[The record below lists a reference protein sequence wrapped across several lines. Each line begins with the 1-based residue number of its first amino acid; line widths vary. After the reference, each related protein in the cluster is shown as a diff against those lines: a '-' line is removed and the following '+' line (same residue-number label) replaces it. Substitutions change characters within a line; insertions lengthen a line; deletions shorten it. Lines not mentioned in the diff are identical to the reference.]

1 MEEKIDLLL
10 LDNSNNLIEE
20 RNVPKPKSY
29 SELKLIIKNNF
40 TKLPEYYQIFYSDEY
55 NSKKIINNDEE
66 YKLSKDI
73 LFINELKNNE
83 QIKESIYELNYDKL
97 SESKQDI
104 LDEKYNCNICQV
116 NIKQEEKPLLCYR
129 CQKLFHKKCLENWN
143 DKCNEKNIQFSC
155 PKCKYELPIK
165 DWHEKLNY
173 NDERLNE
180 VNIMKELTNKNQ
192 ANNELKSEF
201 SIFKSNTYNTYEN
214 ILNKVDKIN
223 SLFEQNKP
231 IIEKSINDFNQYEM
245 PNKIIEGLNIIE
257 ESIKNIE
264 KKYQKEIPI
273 EKLLCKI
280 SFEKIISGE
289 IIKGKAIGF
298 FCELDKNF
306 PIKYTLFTNN
316 NILDEE
322 SIKIGKVIEIE
333 YKSELG
339 YIIKK
344 LEITKKRRVYYDTKL
359 NYTCIE
365 ILDSDNIKNYFK
377 IESEIYKNN
386 VNLLDKEAFMLQY
399 LDNNNLKSA
408 NGKILSLE
416 DNIIKHNIPINSHY
430 SGSPLIIKSDNINF
444 IIGLYYGEDI
454 FNLANKFNFILE
466 NLKSKINSLNNDKID
481 IKNEIVC
488 LYYAENT
495 GEIIN
500 LIHDYNNL
508 FNSEDCSVTKEP
520 HLQAR
525 LANQNFFSKKN
536 IELIINDKK
545 VDFDFRYER
554 KDTDPKFIRAKFTF
568 KKLLHNMSFMFSGC
582 YSLISIDLS
591 SVNSSKVNNMSYMFR
606 ECKNLM
612 TGNFTSFD
620 TSKVIY
626 MKAMFYGC
634 NSLKS
639 LDLSS
644 FKTNKVVDM
653 SEMFSYCNSLNS
665 LNLTSFKVKN
675 VINMSYMFNGCSN
688 LISLDLSS
696 FNTCSVLNMSYMFRF
711 CGKLT
716 SLNLSL
722 FDTEGANIYKIFEF
736 CRSLKKENIKIKNKN
751 DKISR
756 MRKIGF

>member
-20 RNVPKPKSY
+20 RNVPKPKTY
-29 SELKLIIKNNF
+29 GELKLIIKNNF
-40 TKLPEYYQIFYSDEY
+40 TRLPEYYQIYYSDEF
-55 NSKKIINNDEE
+55 NFKKIINNDEE
-66 YKLSKDI
+66 YKQSKDI

-104 LDEKYNCNICQV
+104 LDERYNCNICQV

-143 DKCNEKNIQFSC
+143 DKCNERNIKFSC

-180 VNIMKELTNKNQ
+180 VNMMKELTNKNQ
-192 ANNELKSEF
+192 VNNELKSEF
-201 SIFKSNTYNTYEN
+201 NIFKSNTYNTYEN

-264 KKYQKEIPI
+264 KKYKKEIPI

-280 SFEKIISGE
+280 SFEKIINGE
-289 IIKGKAIGF
+289 NIKGKAIGF
-298 FCELDKNF
+298 FCEFDKNF

-316 NILDEE
+316 HILNEE

-333 YKSELG
+333 YNNELG
-339 YIIKK
+339 YITKK
-344 LEITKKRRVYYDTKL
+344 IEITKKRRVYYDTKL

-377 IESEIYKNN
+377 IESEIYQNN
-386 VNLLDKEAFMLQY
+386 INLLDKEVFMLQY
-399 LDNNNLKSA
+399 LDNNNLKYA
-408 NGKILSLE
+408 NGKILSIE
-416 DNIIKHNIPINSHY
+416 DNIIKHNIPINNNY

-466 NLKSKINSLNNDKID
+466 NLKSKINSLNIDKIN
-481 IKNEIVC
+481 IKNEIIC
-488 LYYAENT
+488 LYYAENN
-495 GEIIN
+495 GEIIR
-500 LIHDYNNL
+500 LIHDYNDL
-508 FNSEDCSVTKEP
+508 FNSEDYSDTKEP

-525 LANQNFFSKKN
+525 VANQNFFSKKN
-536 IELIINDKK
+536 IELFINDKK
-545 VDFDFRYER
+545 VDFDFIYER
-554 KDTDPKFIRAKFTF
+554 KDTDPKFIRVKFKF

-591 SVNSSKVNNMSYMFR
+591 SVDSSKVDNMSYMFR
-606 ECKNLM
+606 ECKNLI
-612 TGNFTSFD
+612 TGNFASFN
-620 TSKVIY
+620 TSKVVN

-634 NSLKS
+634 KCLKS

-644 FKTNKVVDM
+644 FKTNKV
-653 SEMFSYCNSLNS
+653 
-665 LNLTSFKVKN
+665 
-675 VINMSYMFNGCSN
+675 
-688 LISLDLSS
+688 LI
-696 FNTCSVLNMSYMFRF
+696 
-711 CGKLT
+711 
-716 SLNLSL
+716 
-722 FDTEGANIYKIFEF
+722 
-736 CRSLKKENIKIKNKN
+736 
-751 DKISR
+751 
-756 MRKIGF
+756 